1 MSTTDAD
8 SYSDPLGLGAAQI
21 SEQYRKFLNDTSW
34 YTHTNEHNAPELMY
48 LTLGLAGESGEFA
61 DAVKKIIRVSGT
73 HDDASFAE
81 LMQVDGG
88 EEKLLEELGD
98 VLWYLTK
105 LADFLGV
112 SINDLMVRNTY
123 KLYTRLIE
131 RGQFTA
137 ENMPWP
143 FSHSRYSYY
152 NVQRELFPLE
162 GEK

>member
-1 MSTTDAD
+1 MKTES
-8 SYSDPLGLGAAQI
+8 AQTI
-21 SEQYRKFLNDTSW
+21 EEYRKFLTDTSW

-61 DAVKKIIRVSGT
+61 DAVKKIIRVCGS
-73 HDDASFAE
+73 HDDDMFLKLITAPG
-81 LMQVDGG
+81 MG

-112 SINDLMVRNTY
+112 SIEALMVRNTY

-131 RGQFTA
+131 RGQFT
-137 ENMPWP
+137 EESMPWP
-143 FSHSRYSYY
+143 FKHPDLALE
-152 NVQRELFPLE
+152 NVRQGMLDSSGE
-162 GEK
+162 G